1 AVARIGRI
9 RASLGTAGRNGGRAG
24 SQRDFASCVAETVAG
39 TAGSRDSPRP
49 SGYGVPGD
57 RRDSAYSGRDSQVPV
72 KSRPERTG
80 AGFEEA
86 EGTGMT
92 CAELESLICDYVDGT
107 LGPDARTT
115 VEQHLAGCRNCAQ
128 LAGESAAAVGFMER
142 AADVEPPPELMT
154 RLLFN
159 APWVHAK
166 PASSGVRDW
175 FRRIL
180 HPVLQPRF
188 AMGMAMTILS
198 FAMLARFVAPSRQ
211 LRPADLA
218 PAKVWSGLE
227 DRVYRGW

>member
-1 AVARIGRI
+1 
-9 RASLGTAGRNGGRAG
+9 
-24 SQRDFASCVAETVAG
+24 
-39 TAGSRDSPRP
+39 
-49 SGYGVPGD
+49 
-57 RRDSAYSGRDSQVPV
+57 
-72 KSRPERTG
+72 
-80 AGFEEA
+80 
-86 EGTGMT
+86 MT

-227 DRVYRGW
+227 DRVYRGWQRTVKFYESIKVVYQIQSKLRDWQQQQEEEQKPASEPGVSGRNADEHRLPVKSSTEPKSR